1 MSLSYDYSKIGARIV
16 ATGSYLP
23 ERIVNNHD
31 IEGLEKSNGAVERLL
46 GAVERRAAGEVET
59 CSDIIVEAARKVLQN
74 AEVSPLDLDRIIV
87 SATPGDYV
95 EPSTASVV
103 QHKLGAICPAIDIR
117 MSCVGW
123 VAGVDYAL
131 RCLAT
136 GEERILVMAGTI
148 VSRGTPFLN
157 PMHRAIFGDGAG
169 GALIEKSDKPHFLA
183 GSLWTDGQY
192 HDMITMPNTVSVSTD
207 RVPQDYHGS
216 FYMGERRIIKKAL
229 RDNLPQGV
237 EAVLG
242 TAGLTRDDI
251 DICFIHQPSRPLYE
265 VAVEAVGIEREKLVE
280 DYELYGNTI
289 SAELPISLDENIRS
303 GRVKRGDTIL
313 KVTYG
318 AGFSGGLIAYTF

>member
-1 MSLSYDYSKIGARIV
+1 MPYSYKDIGARIV

-23 ERIVNNHD
+23 ERIVTNHD
-31 IEGLEKSNGAVERLL
+31 IEGLEETNGAVERLL
-46 GAVERRAAGEVET
+46 GAVERRAVSEHQS
-59 CSDIIVEAARKVLQN
+59 CSDIIVEAAEKVLEK
-74 AEVSPLDLDRIIV
+74 AEMSPRDLDRILV

-95 EPSTASVV
+95 EPCTASVV
-103 QHKLGAICPAIDIR
+103 QHKLGATCAAVDVR

-123 VAGVDYAL
+123 IAGLDYAL

-169 GALIEKSDKPHFLA
+169 GALLEKSEECHFLA
-183 GSLWTDGQY
+183 GDLWTDGQY
-192 HDMITMPNTVSVSTD
+192 HDMITMPNESTIATD
-207 RVPQDYHGS
+207 RVPLDYHGS
-216 FYMGERRIIKKAL
+216 FYMGERGLIKKAL
-229 RDNLPQGV
+229 RENLPSGV
-237 EAVLG
+237 ESVLG

-251 DICFIHQPSRPLYE
+251 DICFIHQPSKPLYE
-265 VAVEAVGIEREKLVE
+265 VAVKAVGIAREKLVE

-289 SAELPISLDENIRS
+289 SAELPISLDENVRS

-318 AGFSGGLIAYTF
+318 AGFSGGVIAYRY